1 MMKGLCVLVLGEG
14 EEGGRWCRGFEILS
28 LTWMTALV

>member
-1 MMKGLCVLVLGEG
+1 MMKGLCVRVLGEG